1 MDTIKA
7 VRKKDN
13 KSLKPTTQ
21 QIKGLQE
28 HLFEIIALYNL
39 SKNLN
44 ISLEMERIFT
54 EAEKFMRD
62 SLEIDNCSLLL
73 LDDEGKTLTLWEADS
88 ATSEAT
94 KKVSF
99 KTGEGITGLAAQTG
113 KPILVKDISKDSR
126 YLLKKWKKTDVGSFY
141 SVPLINKNKKV
152 IGVFNVHSKK
162 INGFKKNRLTL
173 FNEVALQ
180 ISLALEKSIIF
191 KETRKLAITDDLTQL
206 HSRKYFMDFLDME
219 ISKSERNHSIFSL
232 IMIDV
237 DHFKSV
243 NDNYG
248 HPAGDRI
255 LKKLSALLKSITRKE
270 DITARFGGEE
280 FIILLPGTNEKNAI
294 TIAEKIRL
302 QAEKSL
308 IIRQKNRSPKK
319 VTVSAGVSSF
329 SETMKTG
336 TGLLASVDQYL
347 YLAKNTGRNRV
358 CSTIHDELQENVD
371 EKRRNQRCPVSL
383 KCCNGNNFI
392 QFIELSVNK
401 QWKICVLDNLSKS
414 GFKGSIEF
422 EMPENQNKVDFR
434 VFSGHEAI
442 SNDRYKGVVAFNNRI
457 TNGRYSIGVK
467 ITDKPKKWENLFSR
481 ISV

>member
-1 MDTIKA
+1 
-7 VRKKDN
+7 
-13 KSLKPTTQ
+13 
-21 QIKGLQE
+21 GLHNRRWLDEFLPRQMSRARMADE
-28 HLFEIIALYNL
+28 NL
-39 SKNLN
+39 S
-44 ISLEMERIFT
+44 
-54 EAEKFMRD
+54 
-62 SLEIDNCSLLL
+62 
-73 LDDEGKTLTLWEADS
+73 
-88 ATSEAT
+88 
-94 KKVSF
+94 
-99 KTGEGITGLAAQTG
+99 
-113 KPILVKDISKDSR
+113 
-126 YLLKKWKKTDVGSFY
+126 
-141 SVPLINKNKKV
+141 
-152 IGVFNVHSKK
+152 
-162 INGFKKNRLTL
+162 
-173 FNEVALQ
+173 VA
-180 ISLALEKSIIF
+180 
-191 KETRKLAITDDLTQL
+191 
-206 HSRKYFMDFLDME
+206 
-219 ISKSERNHSIFSL
+219 
-232 IMIDV
+232 MIDV

-270 DITARFGGEE
+270 DINARFGGEE

-329 SETMKTG
+329 SETVKTG

-383 KCCNGNNFI
+383 KFCNGNNFI
-392 QFIELSVNK
+392 QFIELSVNN

-422 EMPENQNKVDFR
+422 EMPENHNNVDFR

-442 SNDRYKGVVAFNNRI
+442 SNDIYKGVVAFNNQI
-457 TNGRYSIGVK
+457 MNGRYSIGVK